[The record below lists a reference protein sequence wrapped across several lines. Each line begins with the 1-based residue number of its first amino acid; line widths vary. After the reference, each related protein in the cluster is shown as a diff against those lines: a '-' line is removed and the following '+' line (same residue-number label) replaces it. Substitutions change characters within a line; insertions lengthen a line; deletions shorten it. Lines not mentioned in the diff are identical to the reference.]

1 MIIPDCDQEGSLALA
16 GETGRWEN
24 KAIFL
29 PFQKALP
36 ESPSVR
42 PTNFCVL
49 FYFFAFVLRAKRN
62 EGEGLLMLVMPS
74 GVV

>member
-29 PFQKALP
+29 PFEKALP
-36 ESPSVR
+36 ESPSVQPSDR
-42 PTNFCVL
+42 PTFVP
-49 FYFFAFVLRAKRN
+49 FFTSLPPFSEREEMK
-62 EGEGLLMLVMPS
+62 EKDY
-74 GVV
+74 